1 MDTRQAGTHLSGAF
15 WTLTAFTVSWWSLAP
30 GLYFL
35 FSGEVAWGTVLSA
48 LGLAALVV
56 TVSRPIVLKLQARLV
71 HRPLAVLFVVSVI
84 VVGLLELWM
93 ALSFA
98 SGSPY
103 SPVLL
108 ALHAALLLL
117 GGLAISTQLRPVQ
130 HGA

>member
-1 MDTRQAGTHLSGAF
+1 MDTRQAGTHLSGSF
-15 WTLTAFTVSWWSLAP
+15 WTLAALTVTWWSLAP

-35 FSGEVAWGTVLSA
+35 FSGEVTWGTLLSA
-48 LGLAALVV
+48 LGVAALVV

-71 HRPLAVLFVVSVI
+71 QRPLAVLFVVSV
-84 VVGLLELWM
+84 VVVALLELWM

-103 SPVLL
+103 SPGLL
-108 ALHAALLLL
+108 SLHAAVLLL

-130 HGA
+130 RGA